1 MITIEV
7 KIPKEVRA
15 YKETIFFGLS
25 SRQFICS
32 LIAIGIAAGVFL
44 VLDRFVSRETASWLC
59 IFLASPAAVAGFFS
73 YNGMCFEQFL
83 WAFIKSEFLRA
94 GERRY
99 ISENIY
105 YSCLNRKGR
114 EDFD

>member
-59 IFLASPAAVAGFFS
+59 IVLASPAAVAGIFS
-73 YNGMCFEQFL
+73 YNGMCF
-83 WAFIKSEFLRA
+83 
-94 GERRY
+94 ERRY

>member
-1 MITIEV
+1 MEV

-44 VLDRFVSRETASWLC
+44 VLDRFVSRETAS
-59 IFLASPAAVAGFFS
+59 
-73 YNGMCFEQFL
+73 
-83 WAFIKSEFLRA
+83 
-94 GERRY
+94 
-99 ISENIY
+99 
-105 YSCLNRKGR
+105 
-114 EDFD
+114 